1 VGLFFGGGSQVGLP
15 LFLSAE
21 PGAPK
26 DSLSSVLFF
35 FRQVLVF
42 FLRPSAAACE
52 LECEAAARERNG
64 CAARR
69 DTA

>member
-1 VGLFFGGGSQVGLP
+1 MGLFFGGGSRVCLP

-26 DSLSSVLFF
+26 DSLSCSFF
-35 FRQVLVF
+35 QTSARFF